1 MVGKEEGSLCVSYV
15 CDKERTEV
23 PGQSTIHGAQ
33 LGASRG
39 HVEVGLVVV
48 VVVVVSPL
56 YMLSVS
62 AVGEV
67 EVEAPI
73 PMQTSNQGGRR
84 SRKRAKRG
92 PFASRLYPR

>member
-1 MVGKEEGSLCVSYV
+1 MVGKEEDSLCVSYV
-15 CDKERTEV
+15 CDKERTEA

-48 VVVVVSPL
+48 VVSPL

-62 AVGEV
+62 AVSEV

-92 PFASRLYPR
+92 PFASIIPR